1 MEDAKDMHGLFC
13 EIMTQEE
20 LGHWNDFHRYCLKSD
35 ENFYF
40 VGRIYANILASSL
53 VRPEKL
59 QELIQE
65 LSTFYGE
72 YNMEKP
78 IIRSICDSSYHSD
91 GPSGIEAFSLMMKA
105 LDRISKEIT
114 NKTPHFANII
124 LKPGYFQTL
133 LRKIQLVAVEIE
145 IENPLNNKLKV
156 IMQDPDVRR
165 RLEKQITNLKRDL
178 FGIRATSEEIKELDL
193 ELPDILGLGI
203 YKCLSRLNHSCAPNL
218 EVEYFGNNIARIRV
232 LREVEEGVQATI
244 AYVDENLPFNERQN
258 YLLEKYNF
266 VCRCTKCME
275 EVLHTI

>member
-1 MEDAKDMHGLFC
+1 MGDAIISLDEVIQFAYINNNEGNGGVFRHSLNPKGMFMDRPLHAYIHQFSRYGYEIPKETILVIQERYEDAKDMHGLFC

-40 VGRIYANILASSL
+40 VGNTSFLCCSLHEGRIYANILASSL

-91 GPSGIEAFSLMMKA
+91 GPSLMMKA

-178 FGIRATSEEIKELDL
+178 FGK
-193 ELPDILGLGI
+193 
-203 YKCLSRLNHSCAPNL
+203 NL
-218 EVEYFGNNIARIRV
+218 TFHDNIAHKEYV
-232 LREVEEGVQATI
+232 LLQ
-244 AYVDENLPFNERQN
+244 
-258 YLLEKYNF
+258 K
-266 VCRCTKCME
+266 K
-275 EVLHTI
+275 